1 MKSFIAIR
9 FIIKGF
15 EFGKMGGGW
24 QGDRKRPSG
33 DERIEL
39 ERKQRLF
46 FKENKSIISVLYM
59 TIIILF
65 CCLISLYLITW
76 LWVTIFS
83 PPDSISTWAIFII
96 LQCWCL
102 VVSGLA
108 GHGVVVEQY
117 YSLYYKNYEILTVVE
132 LKGILRKK
140 GLPLTGKKSVLIQR
154 IVDSEKM
161 TILGWIEWIRL
172 DLGSWMIIILLTA
185 AIFFEPAFLVCGFG
199 IIFFGVVVANAG

>member
-1 MKSFIAIR
+1 
-9 FIIKGF
+9 
-15 EFGKMGGGW
+15 MGWGW
-24 QGDRKRPSG
+24 HGDRKLPSG

-65 CCLISLYLITW
+65 YCLISLYLITW

-102 VVSGLA
+102 VVASLVGRDSFI
-108 GHGVVVEQY
+108 EKY
-117 YSLYYKNYEILTVVE
+117 YEAFYRDYLRLEKMTVAE
-132 LKGILRKK
+132 LKDILLKK
-140 GLPLTGKKSVLIQR
+140 GLSFTGKKSVLIQK
-154 IVDSEKM
+154 IMDSEKYPNP
-161 TILGWIEWIRL
+161 GWTDNPGNR
-172 DLGSWMIIILLTA
+172 DYS
-185 AIFFEPAFLVCGFG
+185 
-199 IIFFGVVVANAG
+199 VVVIVMILSATTFFDPSLFLSEMCCGLILILSIIYYGL